1 MAMST
6 ALRLKPLSWES
17 AGSVAVVDTA
27 LALAFAAAL
36 ADCFADVGS
45 FAARWHRADVCSVR
59 AREVDAPGASR
70 SSSSRRIGESAKLPA
85 WILPRAVQCDR
96 GPGTHVQQ

>member
-17 AGSVAVVDTA
+17 AGSVAVGT
-27 LALAFAAAL
+27 ALAFAAAL

-59 AREVDAPGASR
+59 AREVDIAASR

-96 GPGTHVQQ
+96 GPGIHAR

>member
-17 AGSVAVVDTA
+17 AGSVVVDTA

-45 FAARWHRADVCSVR
+45 FAARWRRADVCSVR
-59 AREVDAPGASR
+59 AREVDIAASR
-70 SSSSRRIGESAKLPA
+70 SSSSRRIEESAKLPA

-96 GPGTHVQQ
+96 GPGTHAWW

>member
-1 MAMST
+1 MST

-17 AGSVAVVDTA
+17 AGSAVVDTALA

-45 FAARWHRADVCSVR
+45 FAARWRRADVCSVR
-59 AREVDAPGASR
+59 ARKVDIAASR

-96 GPGTHVQQ
+96 GPGNHVAA

>member
-17 AGSVAVVDTA
+17 AGSAAVDTA

-45 FAARWHRADVCSVR
+45 FAARWRRADVCSVR
-59 AREVDAPGASR
+59 AREVDIAASR

-96 GPGTHVQQ
+96 GPGTHAWW

>member
-17 AGSVAVVDTA
+17 AGSVAVGT
-27 LALAFAAAL
+27 ALAFAAAL

-70 SSSSRRIGESAKLPA
+70 SSSLRRIGESAKLPA

>member
-1 MAMST
+1 MST

-17 AGSVAVVDTA
+17 AGSVVVDTA

-45 FAARWHRADVCSVR
+45 FAARWRRADVCSVR
-59 AREVDAPGASR
+59 AREVDIAASR
-70 SSSSRRIGESAKLPA
+70 SSSSRRIGTSAKLPA

-96 GPGTHVQQ
+96 GPGIHARW

>member
-1 MAMST
+1 MST

-17 AGSVAVVDTA
+17 AGSAAVDTA

-45 FAARWHRADVCSVR
+45 FAARWRRADVCSVR
-59 AREVDAPGASR
+59 AREVDIAASR

-96 GPGTHVQQ
+96 GPGTHAWW

>member
-45 FAARWHRADVCSVR
+45 FAARWRRADVCSVR
-59 AREVDAPGASR
+59 AREVDIAASR

-96 GPGTHVQQ
+96 GPGIHVAA

>member
-17 AGSVAVVDTA
+17 AGSVVVDTA

-45 FAARWHRADVCSVR
+45 FAARWRRADVCSVR
-59 AREVDAPGASR
+59 AREVDIAASR

-96 GPGTHVQQ
+96 GPGIHARW

>member
-17 AGSVAVVDTA
+17 AGSVVVGT
-27 LALAFAAAL
+27 ALAFAAAL

-59 AREVDAPGASR
+59 AREVDIAASR

-96 GPGTHVQQ
+96 GPGIHAR

>member
-17 AGSVAVVDTA
+17 AGSVAVGT
-27 LALAFAAAL
+27 ALAFAAAL

-59 AREVDAPGASR
+59 AREVDIAASR